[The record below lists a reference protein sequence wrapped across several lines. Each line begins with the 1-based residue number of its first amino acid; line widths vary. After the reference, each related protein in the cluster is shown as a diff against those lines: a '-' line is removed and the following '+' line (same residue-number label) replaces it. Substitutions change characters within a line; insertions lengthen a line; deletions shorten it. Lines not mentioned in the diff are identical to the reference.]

1 MRLIA
6 CGLFFAL
13 IASPLYAAPQCNQR
27 AAVMAHLAEK
37 YGETPRAAGLAA
49 NSTVMELL
57 ASDETGSWT
66 ITVTTPDGM
75 TCLIAS
81 GQNFEA
87 MEAPK
92 PGVDG

>member
-1 MRLIA
+1 MRLPLA
-6 CGLFFAL
+6 AL
-13 IASPLYAAPQCNQR
+13 AVCLAMPAMAAPQCAPR
-27 AAVMAHLAEK
+27 DAVQAHLSGK

-57 ASDETGSWT
+57 ANDETGSWA

-81 GQNFEA
+81 GQAFEA

>member
-57 ASDETGSWT
+57 ANDETGSWT
-66 ITVTTPDGM
+66 ITVTTPDGT

-81 GQNFEA
+81 GMNFEA
-87 MEAPK
+87 VDAPK